1 MNYTKLTY
9 DLNGSNYQ
17 PRNLELPTDSEW
29 AIGIELI
36 GENGERVEL
45 KDGDVKIVVNGEEL
59 QASKIYENIAIFQGR
74 TSSCTWD
81 DKAIDVKYKDE
92 VTFKG
97 LVLNQVSR
105 GQRQIGG
112 EGQSEVEWGDIKGQM
127 NLQTDLFVALDGKA
141 TKEELGQIEEA
152 LNSKANNVDVTE
164 WIDAVRGDVDK
175 IEKVIPAQATEQNQL
190 ADKDFV
196 NSSIVTNTAYFKGTY
211 NSVGELPQERVT
223 PNDYAFVVGQDG
235 EGNTTYNRYKFTA
248 DGEWEFEYTL
258 NNSSFTAQ
266 QWNTI
271 NSGLTSTSLPT
282 LKSEIENEVYLKSE
296 LDTMTFSGEYDDATG
311 GTFTYNLVYVK

>member
-17 PRNLELPTDSEW
+17 PKNIDFPTDSEW

-45 KDGDVKIVVNGEEL
+45 EDGDVKLVVNGEEL
-59 QASKIYENIAIFQGR
+59 QASKIYENIAIFQGQ
-74 TSSCTWD
+74 TSSCTFD
-81 DKAIDVKYKDE
+81 DKAIDVKYKNDF
-92 VTFKG
+92 TFKG

-141 TKEELGQIEEA
+141 TKEDLGEIEDA

-164 WIDAVRGDVDK
+164 WIDEVRGDVEE
-175 IEKVIPAQATEQNQL
+175 IEKVIPAQATEENQL

-211 NSVGELPQERVT
+211 QSVEELPQERVT

-258 NNSSFTAQ
+258 NNSSFTAN

-271 NSGLTSTSLPT
+271 NSGLTSSSIDDA
-282 LKSEIENEVYLKSE
+282 KAEIEEEVYLKEE
-296 LDTMTFSGEYDDATG
+296 LDTMTFSGEYDDETG
-311 GTFTYNLVYVK
+311 GTFSYNLVYVK